1 MPAETA
7 DEEGLLGAIYANPAD
22 DLPRLVLADWLDEN
36 ATRVPCPE
44 CAGRGG
50 HTYTVRESRTQTR
63 EPGFHQCG
71 HCSGTGTASDGRAE
85 RAELIRRQIDLDG
98 VPKARHPDMRFKD
111 WKAGADR
118 CTALLD
124 RWGTGWTG
132 TDWPAVNHLSRPN
145 ALPAA
150 YVTFRRGFPARVA
163 APLGRLLAVL
173 PGVPWLPLVEGVTA
187 TDREPIRWSEDAGS
201 SSFDGREWF
210 SWLAAWR
217 VAGDRPDDVPP
228 EVFRRLAAAGARVS
242 PNGRAVRY
250 DSRELALAALSAAVL
265 SAARQPA

>member
-187 TDREPIRWSEDAGS
+187 TDRRPVGSRWFANEGRDISTHPLTDTAMVS
-201 SSFDGREWF
+201 SN
-210 SWLAAWR
+210 WLPWR
-217 VAGDRPDDVPP
+217 VAVRLGEPGPPMDYTRFVRREWSFADDP
-228 EVFRRLAAAGARVS
+228 A
-242 PNGRAVRY
+242 
-250 DSRELALAALSAAVL
+250 ALAALSAAVL
-265 SAARQPA
+265 SVARQPA